1 MNTKYTIIL
10 IGLFVLPLVGYCQ
23 EKTVDTVI
31 QKKHYLELRYNDSL
45 NNVSYE
51 INWPGCMW
59 GSWGL
64 YRGQSKIAPLISV
77 CLPYNDYLEY
87 EWTGSGEDD
96 IIVHSYRFPNDQ
108 FFIIYLDK
116 DSVDSNLFMIDSIPS
131 EEEFSEFVN
140 SYAAI
145 TPLFEPHHFSPPKVL
160 NTFWKTDSLF
170 VPHRI
175 TRIIKNGYSLIVL
188 YNVTQQDIG
197 LFLEAAKS
205 IKIYEITLVR

>member
-108 FFIIYLDK
+108 FFIIYLD
-116 DSVDSNLFMIDSIPS
+116 N
-131 EEEFSEFVN
+131 
-140 SYAAI
+140 
-145 TPLFEPHHFSPPKVL
+145 
-160 NTFWKTDSLF
+160 
-170 VPHRI
+170 RI
-175 TRIIKNGYSLIVL
+175 RKFCKRHDSLIVGCL
-188 YNVTQQDIG
+188 RISCGND
-197 LFLEAAKS
+197 AKTS
-205 IKIYEITLVR
+205 I